1 MNRLRIVILSI
12 ISLFSF
18 TSKSQNYH
26 NLNSEDFRNIIAKNK
41 GTLLDVRTVSEF
53 ENGHIEKSGQLN
65 YYALD
70 FRKMLLLL
78 PKNEPI
84 YLYCNTGWRSKKA
97 AEILSENGY
106 NQVYNLEKGIMEWEL
121 NDFPVKVSP
130 NAKAD
135 TKDKMEFDEFN
146 ALIKSEGI
154 VFFDFYAPWC
164 GPCRKMMPDI
174 DELQK
179 EYKQSVS
186 VVKINADASKK
197 LVKELRVNSVPFL
210 LMFKDGKKVYE
221 HYGLLQKKDLV
232 KVFNKYI
239 D

>member
-1 MNRLRIVILSI
+1 MNRTIILLISI

-18 TSKSQNYH
+18 TSRSQDYH
-26 NLNSEDFRNIIAKNK
+26 NLNSEDFKNIIAKNK

-70 FRKMLLLL
+70 FRKKLLLL
-78 PKNEPI
+78 PKNEAVF
-84 YLYCNTGWRSKKA
+84 LYCNTGWRSKKA

-106 NQVYNLEKGIMEWEL
+106 TRVYNLEKGIMEWEL

-130 NAKAD
+130 NAKVD
-135 TKDKMEFDEFN
+135 TKDKMEFDEYT
-146 ALIKSEGI
+146 ALTQSDEL
-154 VFFDFYAPWC
+154 VFIDFYAPWC

-179 EYKQSVS
+179 EYKQSVR

-197 LVKELRVNSVPFL
+197 LVKELRVASVPYL
-210 LMFKDGKKVYE
+210 VMYKNGQKVYE
-221 HYGLLQKKDLV
+221 HAGLQQKKNLV